1 MYRPGHD
8 YVGTVSLKHIYEI
21 AKAKQTDNPAVS
33 VKSWCRSIMGSAL
46 AAGIK
51 VEK

>member
-1 MYRPGHD
+1 M
-8 YVGTVSLKHIYEI
+8 GTVNLKHIYEI
-21 AKAKQTDNPAVS
+21 AKAKQTDDTAIS
-33 VKSWCRSIMGSAL
+33 VQSWCKSIIGSAL